1 MVIRLGWLG
10 FGPTTFLLTEP
21 ADAYSE
27 YGTWS
32 HTSQAKPSKKKKRLP
47 SSCKIYWQCCIR
59 IFSHFGIL
67 DGHSL
72 LWWSPVLPVV
82 GACVLAVYIQNLKSL
97 ALYPM
102 KSPSSFPSFALR
114 SASDGK
120 LHWWEPGN
128 KTIHPVLTVNQ
139 NQACLWSQFIAA
151 EVCLIYVAAT
161 CTK

>member
-32 HTSQAKPSKKKKRLP
+32 HTSQAKPSKKKQKKKRLP
-47 SSCKIYWQCCIR
+47 SSCKFHWQCCIR

-102 KSPSSFPSFALR
+102 KSPCSFPLFAVH

-120 LHWWEPGN
+120 LHWWEQDYSSSTHCESESCSSMI
-128 KTIHPVLTVNQ
+128 TIYCCRGVPYICSCYMH
-139 NQACLWSQFIAA
+139 
-151 EVCLIYVAAT
+151 
-161 CTK
+161 